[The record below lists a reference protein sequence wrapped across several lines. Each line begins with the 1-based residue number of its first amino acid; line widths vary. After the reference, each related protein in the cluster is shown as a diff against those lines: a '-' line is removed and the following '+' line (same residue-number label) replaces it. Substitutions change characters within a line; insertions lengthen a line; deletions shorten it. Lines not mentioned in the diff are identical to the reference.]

1 MNKRPFFSI
10 IVPCYNSKKTIGR
23 LLKTIVEQ
31 NMNYDD
37 IEVILS
43 DDCSTESYQDQVD
56 KFKDR
61 LYIKQTKTDYNCCPG
76 NTRQKG
82 VDIAT
87 GQWIV
92 FADHDDQFVPN
103 VFLKVKQQITR
114 NECQSFLNT
123 RFIKVG
129 LDGKNYEMSPAAGW
143 THGKFF
149 NLDNFWK
156 KYNFHFIKD
165 MKTHQDVSIMSLV
178 NYLQKTENNLNCCQ
192 IELVTYKWH
201 ENKHSLTSIQYE
213 TADGQSRHFI
223 DAYFLDYF
231 AATAEVYYNNYCYKN
246 KPEADIPCLISS
258 LLAVILYSY
267 FYLQYAYLIAPFP
280 LKENYDK
287 IKQYLD
293 ILHDE
298 FNIDIGQINYYF
310 TYQHQQEYKTIFES
324 SLNLSGVFL
333 CQHSFK
339 QFLDTIY
346 NQKYIQIKK

>member
-31 NMNYDD
+31 NMNYND

-43 DDCSTESYQDQVD
+43 DDCSTESYQDQID

-129 LDGKNYEMSPAAGW
+129 LDGKNYEMNPVAGW

-201 ENKHSLTSIQYE
+201 ENKHSLTSVQYE

-231 AATAEVYYNNYCYKN
+231 AATAERYYQMFINFGRLQKD
-246 KPEADIPCLISS
+246 KETTVTSIAI
-258 LLAVILYSY
+258 VILYSY
-267 FYLQYAYLIAPFP
+267 FYLQYSLKFASIP
-280 LKENYDK
+280 LKSNYDLINK
-287 IKQYLD
+287 YLNILQTQFNWSIDD
-293 ILHDE
+293 I
-298 FNIDIGQINYYF
+298 NNYF
-310 TYQHQQEYKTIFES
+310 ISMNQQEYATIYHAA
-324 SLNLSGVFL
+324 LNLTGIFL
-333 CQHSFK
+333 CRHGFK
-339 QFLDTIY
+339 QWLDIIY
-346 NQKYIQIKK
+346 NKKYLKA